1 MHDIGVQFE
10 GDKKNKGMV
19 QNRLKYF
26 TKCSFL
32 HPYTPSHFPFIVS
45 VILLYSNVI
54 NELMKFNS
62 FYYFNIKNS
71 TKTRFSIFIFKN
83 SFHFLIKCILKKR

>member
-32 HPYTPSHFPFIVS
+32 HPYTPSTF
-45 VILLYSNVI
+45 
-54 NELMKFNS
+54 S
-62 FYYFNIKNS
+62 FYS
-71 TKTRFSIFIFKN
+71 
-83 SFHFLIKCILKKR
+83 